1 MTEKDESPAGAEHD
15 QERHATSTEIDV
27 QALGNAIDA
36 QRRRMFHV
44 LAIVQVVARYLTEF
58 SDAEADDPDCADA
71 LAAAANLL
79 TDVVDKLEPMQ
90 LGLGTTETA
99 I

>member
-1 MTEKDESPAGAEHD
+1 VTTKDESPAGAEHD
-15 QERHATSTEIDV
+15 QERHATSSEIDV
-27 QALGNAIDA
+27 QALEHAINA
-36 QRRRMFHV
+36 QRGRMFQV
-44 LAIVQVVARYLTEF
+44 LAIVQVVARYITQF

-79 TDVVDKLEPMQ
+79 ADVVDKLEPMQ